1 MKKTFEL
8 EQQTSMWH
16 FQGHEAGAA
25 LRATEVK
32 PKLDRFLI
40 EWCKKM
46 HQLDILKEKKNWR
59 ADKDHPAFA
68 YKLRIE
74 NKEGNRT
81 NQELLKNTLSFGV
94 NLANKKDKDNAKLA
108 IKAKEPLQLTIMC
121 FHRDLLEML
130 IECLPTFFLRYNFG
144 TRQSKGFG
152 SFVLKD
158 SAAKAEQL
166 LTDWYGDK
174 PIYVI
179 DYDMEDSIDEKELFH
194 DIEVI
199 YQALKGGINLKNQN
213 VYIKGFIIKYFLRK
227 KIGGE
232 KRYLKEKKIAPR
244 IGMNKPE
251 GMVNDY
257 RYIRA
262 LLGISNTQRWKDDE
276 GKGVFVKIRDKDD
289 KIQRVPSPIL
299 FKPVANRIDI
309 LANDVNTNI
318 YGKRF
323 NFKCLGNEYVTLNIP
338 QKNEFNINKFF
349 ASFVEE
355 LNSLET
361 NGIRDNLKKME
372 TVPLFVRK
380 NIKVLPCKGVNH

>member
-16 FQGHEAGAA
+16 FQGREAGAA

-46 HQLDILKEKKNWR
+46 HQLDILKEKKNWL

-74 NKEGNRT
+74 NKEGNRI

-94 NLANKKDKDNAKLA
+94 NLANKKDKDNAKFA
-108 IKAKEPLQLTIMC
+108 VKAKESLQLTIMC

-130 IECLPTFFLRYNFG
+130 IECLPTFFLLYNFG

-199 YQALKGGINLKNQN
+199 YQALKGGINFGI
-213 VYIKGFIIKYFLRK
+213 YIKGFINRYYLNENNQYGMNIR
-227 KIGGE
+227 IGGE
-232 KRYLKEKKIAPR
+232 KRYLKEHKIAPSKGR
-244 IGMNKPE
+244 KPVE
-251 GMVNDY
+251 KVDEY

-262 LLGISNTQRWKDDE
+262 LLGTSDSQSW
-276 GKGVFVKIRDKDD
+276 GGFVVRFAGGDIER
-289 KIQRVPSPIL
+289 IPSPIL
-299 FKPVANRIDI
+299 FKPLANRIYI
-309 LANDVNTNI
+309 LPNDVNPNI
-318 YGKRF
+318 YGKK
-323 NFKCLGNEYVTLNIP
+323 FKFSSDWGKGELNIP
-338 QKNEFNINKFF
+338 AKNEFDMDKFF
-349 ASFVEE
+349 AAFVDD
-355 LNSLET
+355 LNSPD
-361 NGIRDNLKKME
+361 IRDTIKKLKNM
-372 TVPLFVRK
+372 PLFAK
-380 NIKVLPCKGVNH
+380 NNIKVLPCKGVKN